1 MLSLQEESQT
11 VEQMFEALQKV
22 SSFKENII
30 TQLLKLM
37 TYQKNIL
44 WRDLN
49 APYDDYIHGEVKA
62 AINEIKSNEEK
73 LGYIPSKLKFE
84 MPKLTVENKND
95 TIELFKVHLSDFS

>member
-11 VEQMFEALQKV
+11 VEQMFEALQKL

-62 AINEIKSNEEK
+62 AINEIKNNEEK

-84 MPKLTVENKND
+84 MPKLTV
-95 TIELFKVHLSDFS
+95 